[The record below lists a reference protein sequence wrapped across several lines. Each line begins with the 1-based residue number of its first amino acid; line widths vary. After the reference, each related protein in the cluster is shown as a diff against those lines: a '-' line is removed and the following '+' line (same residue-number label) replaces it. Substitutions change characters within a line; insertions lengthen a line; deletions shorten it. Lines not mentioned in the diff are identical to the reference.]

1 MLASS
6 QLEIIF
12 LVSNLNHPM
21 QLDQDMKNLICF
33 FFKKPDFFSLILHS
47 KSTYFWFFQ
56 TYGTD
61 KNLVK

>member
-21 QLDQDMKNLICF
+21 QLDQDLKNNLMFFLKKSDF
-33 FFKKPDFFSLILHS
+33 FFIDFPFKIDLFLVLSNIR
-47 KSTYFWFFQ
+47 
-56 TYGTD
+56 YG
-61 KNLVK
+61 

>member
-21 QLDQDMKNLICF
+21 QLDQDMKNLMF
-33 FFKKPDFFSLILHS
+33 FLKKPDFFSLILHS

>member
-21 QLDQDMKNLICF
+21 QLYQDLKNNLM
-33 FFKKPDFFSLILHS
+33 FFKKRRIFFSLIFHS

-61 KNLVK
+61 ENLVK